1 MRARVVFMIFLV
13 AMGVLVGNGGSYSP
27 VQCIE
32 SEKQALLSFKQSL
45 VVNEYLYD
53 PFSSWTSN
61 SSQQD
66 CCSWEGI
73 GCDNKTDHVIVID
86 LVKWGLG
93 SEISTS
99 LLELKYL
106 EHLNLQGNNFSSI
119 PSFFGALTRL
129 TYLNLETNPLSGT
142 LPSQLGNLTSLSF
155 LALGGTILY
164 PNTIP
169 TVTNFRWISRLSFL
183 QKLRLVF
190 VISPPPPIGFSQP

>member
-1 MRARVVFMIFLV
+1 MI
-13 AMGVLVGNGGSYSP
+13 
-27 VQCIE
+27 C
-32 SEKQALLSFKQSL
+32 
-45 VVNEYLYD
+45 
-53 PFSSWTSN
+53 
-61 SSQQD
+61 
-66 CCSWEGI
+66 
-73 GCDNKTDHVIVID
+73 CDNKANHVIGID
-86 LVKWGLG
+86 IVKWGLG

-119 PSFFGALTRL
+119 PSFIGGLTRL

-164 PNTIP
+164 PNTIL
-169 TVTNFRWISRLSFL
+169 TVTDFRWISRLSFL